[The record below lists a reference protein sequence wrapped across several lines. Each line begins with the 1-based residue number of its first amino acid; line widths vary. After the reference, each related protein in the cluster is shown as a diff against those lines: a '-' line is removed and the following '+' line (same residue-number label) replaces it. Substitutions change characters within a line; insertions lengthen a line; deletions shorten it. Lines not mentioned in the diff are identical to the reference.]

1 VGPSVR
7 ADNKAKNASSLLLVI
22 AGFLGVRGIGSIDR
36 TRSSYAMTY
45 FEYLNLPKVTFG
57 VVYCKKR
64 RVLRLLAR
72 SKR

>member
-1 VGPSVR
+1 
-7 ADNKAKNASSLLLVI
+7 
-22 AGFLGVRGIGSIDR
+22 
-36 TRSSYAMTY
+36 MTY